1 MHIYN
6 YMEDITEKIQELEEI
21 FKSLEHKA
29 EILLKQMEKIDD
41 RLDSTELLW
50 ESLLDLSTTAAKRG
64 GKNG

>member
-1 MHIYN
+1 
-6 YMEDITEKIQELEEI
+6 MEDITEKIQELEEI